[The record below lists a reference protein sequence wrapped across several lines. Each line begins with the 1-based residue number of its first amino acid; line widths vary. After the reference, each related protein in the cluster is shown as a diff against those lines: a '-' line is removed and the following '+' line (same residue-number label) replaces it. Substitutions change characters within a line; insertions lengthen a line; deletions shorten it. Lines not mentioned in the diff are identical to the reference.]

1 MTNLPQGTDV
11 PDFREVG
18 HVLASLSGVDLAKAS
33 KAAVR
38 AWEARG
44 LALIELSRGDRAE
57 AERIMAPYRNAAAA
71 APIWSPLACRRRKH
85 ERNHRSNPQSPPSS
99 G

>member
-1 MTNLPQGTDV
+1 MTADLLTGSEL

-18 HVLASLSGVDLAKAS
+18 HVLASLSGVDLGKAS
-33 KAAVR
+33 KATVR

-57 AERIMAPYRNAAAA
+57 AERIMAPMSKRRRRGTNLAAAS
-71 APIWSPLACRRRKH
+71 APKEEA
-85 ERNHRSNPQSPPSS
+85 
-99 G
+99 

>member
-1 MTNLPQGTDV
+1 MTTDLLQDTDV

-18 HVLASLSGVDLAKAS
+18 HVLASLSGVDLGKAS
-33 KAAVR
+33 KATVC

-57 AERIMAPYRNAAAA
+57 AERIMAPVSKRRHRGTNLAAAG
-71 APIWSPLACRRRKH
+71 APKEEA
-85 ERNHRSNPQSPPSS
+85 
-99 G
+99 

>member
-1 MTNLPQGTDV
+1 MSDFLQSTDL

-33 KAAVR
+33 KAVVR

-44 LALIELSRGDRAE
+44 LALIELSLGDWAE
-57 AERIMAPYRNAAAA
+57 AERIMAPVSKRRRCGTNLAAAS
-71 APIWSPLACRRRKH
+71 APKEEA
-85 ERNHRSNPQSPPSS
+85 
-99 G
+99 

>member
-1 MTNLPQGTDV
+1 MTADLLQGTDV

-33 KAAVR
+33 KATVR

-44 LALIELSRGDRAE
+44 LALIALSREDRAE
-57 AERIMAPYRNAAAA
+57 AERIMAPVSKRRRRGTNLAAAG
-71 APIWSPLACRRRKH
+71 APKEEA
-85 ERNHRSNPQSPPSS
+85 
-99 G
+99 

>member
-1 MTNLPQGTDV
+1 MSADLLQGTDV

-33 KAAVR
+33 KATVR

-44 LALIELSRGDRAE
+44 LD
-57 AERIMAPYRNAAAA
+57 
-71 APIWSPLACRRRKH
+71 
-85 ERNHRSNPQSPPSS
+85 S
-99 G
+99 GQVGGP

>member
-1 MTNLPQGTDV
+1 MDDLLKGADL

-18 HVLASLSGVDLAKAS
+18 YELASLSGFDLSRAS
-33 KAAVR
+33 KATVR

-57 AERIMAPYRNAAAA
+57 AGRIIEPVSKRRRRGTNLAAAGVPKEEA
-71 APIWSPLACRRRKH
+71 
-85 ERNHRSNPQSPPSS
+85 
-99 G
+99 

>member
-1 MTNLPQGTDV
+1 MTADLLQGTEV

-18 HVLASLSGVDLAKAS
+18 HVLASLSGVDLSTVS
-33 KAAVR
+33 KATVR

-57 AERIMAPYRNAAAA
+57 AERIMAPVSKRRRCGTNLAAAG
-71 APIWSPLACRRRKH
+71 APK
-85 ERNHRSNPQSPPSS
+85 EEE
-99 G
+99 

>member
-1 MTNLPQGTDV
+1 MAELLQGTDV

-18 HVLASLSGVDLAKAS
+18 HLLAKLSGIDLGKAS
-33 KAAVR
+33 RATVR

-57 AERIMAPYRNAAAA
+57 AQRIMAPV
-71 APIWSPLACRRRKH
+71 SKRRR
-85 ERNHRSNPQSPPSS
+85 RGTSPAACGAPKEEA
-99 G
+99 